1 MKLTIK
7 TGAPA
12 TEKGELLAI
21 ALFEGADKLSA
32 AAQAVDKALGGI
44 VSDVLKSGDFA
55 GKLNQTMMIPTGG
68 KLGAKRLLLVGL
80 GKAADLTVDRVRQAA
95 GKATVTARDLG
106 IKTFATSVFGL
117 DADDIDAHA
126 TARAFVEGM
135 LLGNYQFNR
144 YRTENKDKHKYLD
157 GVTLLAADKAQ
168 ADLIAEAQDEG
179 EAIASSVAF
188 SRDMVAMPPNDLTPS
203 VMADMAKKMAGE
215 VGITCKVLDEKQIK
229 QLGMGSFLGVAQG
242 SIDAE
247 PPRFIVLEYLP
258 NGDKEAPLV
267 FVGKGI
273 TFDSGGISIKPGE
286 GMEKMKYDMAGAAA
300 VIGAIRAIAK
310 LGLPVNV
317 VALVPATENMPSG
330 DAIHPGDVLTS
341 MSGLT
346 IEVINTDAEG
356 RLILADAL
364 TYAERYKPRGV
375 VDLATLT
382 GACVIA
388 LGNQAIGLMTN
399 NDEFG
404 EKVRQAG
411 ERSAERA
418 WKLPMWDDY
427 FDLIKSD
434 VADLKNTGGRAGGTI
449 TAGAFL
455 SKFAKNYPWTHL
467 DIAGTAWNE
476 KGSAYVPK
484 GATGIGVRLLVEL
497 ALDHVV
503 EPAALK
509 APAAKAPA
517 AKAPAK
523 TAAAK
528 APAKTAAAKAPA
540 AKAPAAKAP
549 AKKATKK

>member
-12 TEKGELLAI
+12 AEKGELIAI
-21 ALFEGADKLSA
+21 ALFEGETKLSA
-32 AAQAVDKALGGI
+32 DALAVDKALGGI
-44 VSDVLKSGDFA
+44 VSDVIKSGDFA

-80 GKAADLTVDRVRQAA
+80 GKASELTVDRVRQAA

-106 IKTFATSVFGL
+106 IKTFASSVFGL
-117 DADDIDAHA
+117 DAEDIDAHA

-135 LLGNYQFNR
+135 LLGDYQFNR

-168 ADLIAEAQDEG
+168 SELIGEAQAEA
-179 EAIASSVAF
+179 EAIASSVAL
-188 SRDMVAMPPNDLTPS
+188 SRDMVSMPPNDLTPS
-203 VMADMAKKMAGE
+203 VMADMAKQMATE
-215 VGITCKVLDEKQIK
+215 AGITCKVLDEKQIK

-310 LGLPVNV
+310 LALPVNV

-364 TYAERYKPRGV
+364 TYAERYKPRAV

-382 GACVIA
+382 GACVVA
-388 LGNQAIGLMTN
+388 LGSQAIGLMTN
-399 NDEFG
+399 DDAFG

-476 KGSAYVPK
+476 KGGTYVPK

-497 ALDHVV
+497 AT
-503 EPAALK
+503 EYASEAASAPQPAAVKAAAK
-509 APAAKAPA
+509 APAKVAKAPA

-523 TAAAK
+523 
-528 APAKTAAAKAPA
+528 
-540 AKAPAAKAP
+540 
-549 AKKATKK
+549 

>member
-12 TEKGELLAI
+12 AEKGELIAI
-21 ALFEGADKLSA
+21 ALFEGESKLGAD
-32 AAQAVDKALGGI
+32 AQAVDKALGGI
-44 VSDVLKSGDFA
+44 VADVLKSGDFA

-80 GKAADLTVDRVRQAA
+80 GKPADLTVDRVRQAA
-95 GKATVTARDLG
+95 GKATVAARDLG
-106 IKTFATSVFGL
+106 IKTFSTAVFGL
-117 DADDIDAHA
+117 DAEDIDAHA

-135 LLGNYQFNR
+135 LLGNYQFNV

-168 ADLIAEAQDEG
+168 AELIGEAQAEA
-179 EAIASSVAF
+179 EAIADAVAL
-188 SRDMVAMPPNDLTPS
+188 SRDMVSMPPNDLTPS
-203 VMADMAKKMAGE
+203 TMAEMAQKMAAE

-229 QLGMGSFLGVAQG
+229 KEGMGSFLGVAQG

-247 PPRFIVLEYLP
+247 PPRFIVLEYMP

-399 NDEFG
+399 DDAFG

-497 ALDHVV
+497 AT
-503 EPAALK
+503 EYAAEAASAPQPATLK
-509 APAAKAPA
+509 AA

-528 APAKTAAAKAPA
+528 APAKAAAKAPA
-540 AKAPAAKAP
+540 AKAPAAK
-549 AKKATKK
+549 KATKK

>member
-12 TEKGELLAI
+12 AEKGELIAI
-21 ALFEGADKLSA
+21 ALFEGESKLGAD
-32 AAQAVDKALGGI
+32 AQAVDKALGGI
-44 VSDVLKSGDFA
+44 VADVLKSGDFA

-80 GKAADLTVDRVRQAA
+80 GKPAELTVERVRQAA

-106 IKTFATSVFGL
+106 IKTFSTAVFGL
-117 DADDIDAHA
+117 DAEDIDAHA

-135 LLGNYQFNR
+135 LLGNYQFNV

-168 ADLIAEAQDEG
+168 AELIGEAQAEA
-179 EAIASSVAF
+179 EAIADAVAL
-188 SRDMVAMPPNDLTPS
+188 SRDMVSMPPNDLTPS
-203 VMADMAKKMAGE
+203 TMAEMAKKMAAE

-229 QLGMGSFLGVAQG
+229 KEGMGSFLGVAQG

-247 PPRFIVLEYLP
+247 PPRFIVLEYMP

-310 LGLPVNV
+310 LALPVNV

-388 LGNQAIGLMTN
+388 LGTQAIGLMTN
-399 NDEFG
+399 DDAFG

-497 ALDHVV
+497 AT
-503 EPAALK
+503 EYAAEAASAPQPATLK
-509 APAAKAPA
+509 
-517 AKAPAK
+517 
-523 TAAAK
+523 AAAK
-528 APAKTAAAKAPA
+528 APAKTTAAKAPAKAAAKAPA
-540 AKAPAAKAP
+540 AKAPAAK
-549 AKKATKK
+549 KATKK